1 MPFARFL
8 SFSYFQGHIQRLFMA
23 PLNILI
29 VDDHPIMLE
38 GVKTLLA
45 EDERLQV
52 LATATKA
59 SEALVFRA
67 NPK

>member
-1 MPFARFL
+1 
-8 SFSYFQGHIQRLFMA
+8 MA